1 MSTIDTVIA
10 EALEVLKRG
19 GVILYPTDTVWG
31 IGCDATNE
39 EAVAKVFEIKRRS
52 GAKSLVLLASDLDMV
67 AKHIKVIPS
76 IAIDLVEVNDA
87 PMTIIYPGAQ
97 YLAPNV
103 VAEDGSVGIR
113 IPQNEFC
120 VQLVRKLRRPLVS
133 TSANISGEETPAL
146 RRFRMRLCRPWIMW
160 CRLTSKRTPP
170 GGLRRLSSSACAE
183 RWKSSVHRW
192 NSSTHIR
199 FRMASRSWMR
209 RSPGTASACSGT
221 GSGMPSRSLTG
232 AGPCCIAS

>member
-1 MSTIDTVIA
+1 MNDSVIA

-39 EAVAKVFEIKRRS
+39 AAVARVFEIKRRS
-52 GAKSLVLLASDLDMV
+52 EAKSLVLLACDLDMI
-67 AKHIKVIPS
+67 AKHIKEIPN

-97 YLAPNV
+97 YLAPNA

-133 TSANISGEETPAL
+133 TSANISGEPAPASFPEISPEIRAGVDYIVPASVSGLALPGATPAL
-146 RRFRMRLCRPWIMW
+146 SGSDRRA
-160 CRLTSKRTPP
+160 SGRTAP
-170 GGLRRLSSSACAE
+170 SSAAVRFDDSASGRPSQILKLGLDGE
-183 RWKSSVHRW
+183 IEI
-192 NSSTHIR
+192 IR
-199 FRMASRSWMR
+199 
-209 RSPGTASACSGT
+209 P
-221 GSGMPSRSLTG
+221 
-232 AGPCCIAS
+232 